1 LIAGNARQ
9 GGILNILELMQGIRN
24 KVDHA
29 DALEEEYQTKPQ
41 EWFNRIKYLLYDL
54 ITLVFV
60 LRDAINERAK
70 SNDIFKKYESKFLE
84 NVNKHKI
91 SISFVY
97 EVNNKNRQEKFCIGD
112 QEPTPKVI
120 SNGKKRS
127 EFKLN
132 RKVEDYE
139 LQAKKSDGTK
149 DGKPAK
155 FNVLSYYDGCEV
167 DVSLPTEDEN
177 FSKTKIGEI
186 ISNDYLMIPDGKLRE
201 FIQNNIDKQNVNE
214 NIKESVKVILGLTSG
229 DKATVIEHLNSL
241 VEKNQ
246 ELSNKSDS
254 DNSELINSLSETIKE
269 LGISLKD
276 GLSEFEEKCNAK
288 ISELDQRLTDVEN
301 KIKEQGAQIGD
312 NSNAISVHGNAIGK
326 ISANFKRWKFAI
338 ISIGIVLSVG
348 LIVCIA
354 ARNNCGNWFSG
365 NEITVRLSHF
375 CGNKDIAYDYA
386 VEQEANEHYEIAAK
400 WYKKAIDRY
409 TSLVDNNP
417 DGEQHRAE
425 LLTFMYMRGKGGI
438 IDNEEALKYA
448 DIAKRSDI
456 IAYLYTYDNQFSK
469 AKSVLNI
476 LGNNM
481 QESDFT
487 KLAKIKIYLSQTNN
501 NSEAEKLINELLQ
514 IESKSREA
522 KEEALLYESTLHREG
537 VIEHNPLRVL
547 FGPDFYSAF
556 ADLIEASEIYNSL
569 RAQLRLASDLKFLI
583 PGSAIFYFDKA
594 YRNGNRTELI
604 GSYYNLLEHCKKE
617 FVDSLGY
624 FDDIKYIYLKNFD
637 RSKYD
642 VATTLSKN
650 IESGNIQTSDIMNEL
665 SNLSSEIDN
674 IEDARFYAIIRAKDI
689 TQPEQIYDYISDKY
703 KDKKFAIANYYMAAR
718 YWYNMN
724 TWSDTSA
731 IDSCMKYLN
740 VSCEAGLDDAKV
752 LRAAISVDRDN
763 DCKQSVLNEL
773 DSLRNDPTAELY
785 LIKYGEMSESS
796 RINKLHQFVN
806 DNPYYAYGLCL
817 YIEMIRDK
825 NLSEF
830 EITQLIH
837 LIKLALTKAYHIQ
850 TPRQCTGYLLGCLA
864 ELEYRIKYCDLCR
877 FQFYIAIAESLL
889 SDDPGILGDSYFY
902 ISEAYRTKNNNDY
915 AYLWMA
921 KFLDIFS
928 NIKKLPSDA
937 LTYAAIYSHC
947 KKYYP
952 KLMAKMPYPE
962 APTALNGTTYK
973 GHLDSMF
980 GISVVTFTSKYLK

>member
-1 LIAGNARQ
+1 
-9 GGILNILELMQGIRN
+9 
-24 KVDHA
+24 
-29 DALEEEYQTKPQ
+29 
-41 EWFNRIKYLLYDL
+41 
-54 ITLVFV
+54 
-60 LRDAINERAK
+60 
-70 SNDIFKKYESKFLE
+70 
-84 NVNKHKI
+84 
-91 SISFVY
+91 
-97 EVNNKNRQEKFCIGD
+97 
-112 QEPTPKVI
+112 
-120 SNGKKRS
+120 
-127 EFKLN
+127 
-132 RKVEDYE
+132 
-139 LQAKKSDGTK
+139 
-149 DGKPAK
+149 
-155 FNVLSYYDGCEV
+155 
-167 DVSLPTEDEN
+167 
-177 FSKTKIGEI
+177 
-186 ISNDYLMIPDGKLRE
+186 MIPDGKLKQ
-201 FIQNNIDKQNVNE
+201 FICKNIDKQG
-214 NIKESVKVILGLTSG
+214 IKGDISKCVKVILGLTSG
-229 DKATVIEHLNSL
+229 DKDTVIEHLNNL
-241 VEKNQ
+241 VDKSQ
-246 ELSNKSDS
+246 VLSDKSIS
-254 DNSELINSLSETIKE
+254 DNSELIKSLAETIAELSGILEENIRNRIESLDVFKKE
-269 LGISLKD
+269 CTSKINELENRVTKLEGT
-276 GLSEFEEKCNAK
+276 AK
-288 ISELDQRLTDVEN
+288 EQSNQIEDLNETVTAHGDELD
-301 KIKEQGAQIGD
+301 
-312 NSNAISVHGNAIGK
+312 K
-326 ISANFKRWKFAI
+326 ISAKSKRQKIAI
-338 ISIGIVLSVG
+338 ICISAIVLV
-348 LIVCIA
+348 LAIVWIT
-354 ARNNCGNWFSG
+354 ARNNYGDWFSG
-365 NEITVRLSHF
+365 NDITVQLSHI
-375 CGNKDIAYDYA
+375 CGNKDIAYNYA
-386 VEQEANEHYEIAAK
+386 VEQETNKQYEVAAK

-417 DGEQHRAE
+417 EGEQHRAE
-425 LLTFMYMRGKGGI
+425 LLTFMYMRGKGGL
-438 IDNEEALKYA
+438 IDNEKAIKYA
-448 DIAKRSDI
+448 DIAKRPDI
-456 IAYLYTYDNQFSK
+456 MAYLYTYDDKFSK
-469 AKSVLNI
+469 AKSILNI
-476 LGNNM
+476 VGNSM
-481 QESDFT
+481 EESDFA
-487 KLAKIKIYLSQTNN
+487 KLAKIKIYLSQTSN
-501 NSEAEKLINELLQ
+501 NSEAKKLINELLQ